1 MTTMIEENIN
11 LKEIDSKRH
20 IWNYNAYTGVDFD
33 INFALRKIKHIIN
46 ALNLSSKPEKV
57 KVRQNGITASGI
69 PNECHCNVAYIV
81 KRFGGKRVIGYA
93 VHYYPEKKKVRLF
106 SHSVWET
113 PEGKLTD
120 VTARGYGSEYTYFYP
135 VKTMNNLIE
144 KHYYILNWEFD
155 VYEDVHKGV
164 TMENP
169 KSENHLTHKWFKQIR
184 KSTFS
189 KDNVIRIDSNFYDGD
204 YYNRW
209 IKKVMKVQEVLK
221 KIA

>member
-164 TMENP
+164 TME
-169 KSENHLTHKWFKQIR
+169 
-184 KSTFS
+184 
-189 KDNVIRIDSNFYDGD
+189 
-204 YYNRW
+204 
-209 IKKVMKVQEVLK
+209 
-221 KIA
+221 